1 VDIGVVGSRPK
12 RPAQRRPGTFIR
24 GYDVYDAVKVGFV
37 TDGEDA
43 KRVGTPH
50 DVSLKGNGNQGHSF
64 GTQLPAADKE
74 ALLEYL
80 KTL

>member
-1 VDIGVVGSRPK
+1 MPTLRDLME
-12 RPAQRRPGTFIR
+12 PAERRPRTFIR
-24 GYDVYDAVKVGFV
+24 GYDVYDPVKVGFV
-37 TDGEDA
+37 ADGEDA
-43 KRVGTPH
+43 MRVGTLH
-50 DVSLKGNGNQGHSF
+50 DTGLKGNGNQGHAY